1 MDEVTTILARDF
13 GLRPQGKSA
22 PMAASKPANLASRS
36 AAEKSSW
43 SNPVSWG
50 IPDSSGDP
58 FIGNLGLGSHS
69 SRSQPAF
76 DDIFGGPPVHLNPAA
91 SSGGL
96 ASSSPPDVFDSLLDG
111 FGGSGVKSSS
121 VPGVFD
127 AFPGVNSS
135 PVNYGDDDVFF
146 SISSGSNHA
155 PKPSMDDLLENLGKP
170 TRKSKSL
177 NDGKEQNFSGTE
189 KLIPGF
195 GWPSRPPEKRNPPK
209 INLPKPP
216 VSSSQPIT
224 TVMEDPFG
232 AFETKETTDL
242 ESFFSMGKSAR
253 TTCKQPTA
261 ASAETIFDFPAQDI
275 GINGGTNRTSQ
286 RSSPTIKKAS
296 STPSFLHDEP
306 FDFWGPPSS
315 VEFEEIEGESEERRK
330 ARLDRHQRTL
340 NRVAKA
346 LSEKNERDMQI
357 EHEQAVRQSIAGVRT
372 AEIKQWAAGKEG
384 NLRALLSTMQYVSY
398 YPPRLGNC
406 RSLVLWPECGW
417 EPVSLTDVITAA
429 AVKKVYRKATLCVHP
444 DKVQQRGATLEQ
456 KYIAEKVFDL
466 LKEAWKKFNTEELS

>member
-22 PMAASKPANLASRS
+22 PMAASKPANLASGS

-43 SNPVSWG
+43 SNQVSWG

-58 FIGNLGLGSHS
+58 FVGDLGLGIRSG
-69 SRSQPAF
+69 RSQPAF

-96 ASSSPPDVFDSLLDG
+96 ASSALPDVFDSLLDG

-121 VPGVFD
+121 VPVRGYAGADVFD

-135 PVNYGDDDVFF
+135 PVNYANDDVFF
-146 SISSGSNHA
+146 SISSGSNHS

-177 NDGKEQNFSGTE
+177 NDGKEHNFSGTE

-195 GWPSRPPEKRNPPK
+195 GRTSRPPEKRNPPK

-216 VSSSQPIT
+216 VSSSQPTT

-232 AFETKETTDL
+232 AFETKEATDL
-242 ESFFSMGKSAR
+242 ESFFSMGKPTK
-253 TTCKQPTA
+253 TTHKQPTA

-275 GINGGTNRTSQ
+275 GLNGGTNRTSQ

-296 STPSFLHDEP
+296 STPNFLHDEP

-340 NRVAKA
+340 NRAKA
-346 LSEKNERDMQI
+346 LSEKNERDMKI
-357 EHEQAVRQSIAGVRT
+357 EHEQSVRQMKLLVQTIR
-372 AEIKQWAAGKEG
+372 AEDDGS
-384 NLRALLSTMQYVSY
+384 STDWY
-398 YPPRLGNC
+398 
-406 RSLVLWPECGW
+406 
-417 EPVSLTDVITAA
+417 D
-429 AVKKVYRKATLCVHP
+429 
-444 DKVQQRGATLEQ
+444 
-456 KYIAEKVFDL
+456 
-466 LKEAWKKFNTEELS
+466 